1 MHADAIH
8 LVMPMKSKFIIAI
21 FIFVAIASGSV
32 VGAVLALFDDLPQ
45 IRSLEDF
52 RPSAITRIYSSDQV
66 VLGELFTEKRQPVA
80 LEVIPRY
87 LKDALISVEDRKF
100 YSHSGIDLKGILRAI
115 VKDILAGA
123 YVEGA
128 STITQQLAKTLFL
141 TPRKHLMRKLQEA
154 ILAFQLERRY
164 TKDEILEL
172 YLNQVYFGSGAY
184 GVASAARVFFGKS
197 VKDLSL
203 PECALIV
210 GMLKAPSRYTPLV
223 NPDLALDRRNTVLY
237 LMFTAGAI
245 DKTTYQ
251 QAKKK
256 PLMLARSSENRP
268 KDDQVGYFIDYIKK
282 ELEEVVGANLLY
294 KGGLTIHTTLSYTL
308 QQAANEAVQKG
319 LSAIKTRMN
328 KSNIPSKELQGALI
342 ALDIQTGGIMAMI
355 GGRDYH
361 KTPFNRTVDALRQ
374 PGSAFKPILYAYAIE
389 KGFTQSATLLDAPV
403 LYKGAKDGQDWRP
416 ENFSKSYKGEITLRR
431 ALAYSEN
438 IPAVR
443 LIEQLGPT
451 GVARFAQKLGIR
463 TPLDPNLTLA
473 LGTSGVTLLD
483 IASVY
488 SVFANQGKRIRPY
501 GILEVLDNK
510 GRRLWQIKPVK
521 NIVISRN
528 CAAIVTDMLK
538 AVIKEG
544 TGQAAKQLGYPLG
557 GKTGTTD
564 TYRDAQFIGFSPSIT
579 VGVWVGNDNYTP
591 LGPMETGAKAAL
603 PIWIDFM
610 EKALPNSPQ
619 RTFDH
624 PDDVI
629 CLPIDPLS
637 GHVVSP
643 ETSGAV
649 QAAFIKGTE
658 P

>member
-1 MHADAIH
+1 
-8 LVMPMKSKFIIAI
+8 
-21 FIFVAIASGSV
+21 
-32 VGAVLALFDDLPQ
+32 
-45 IRSLEDF
+45 
-52 RPSAITRIYSSDQV
+52 
-66 VLGELFTEKRQPVA
+66 
-80 LEVIPRY
+80 VIPRY

-115 VKDILAGA
+115 IKDILAGA

-184 GVASAARVFFGKS
+184 GVASAARIFFGKS

-203 PECALIV
+203 PECALIA

-223 NPDLALDRRNTVLY
+223 NPDLAVDRRNIVLY
-237 LMFTAGAI
+237 SMFTAGVI
-245 DKTTYQ
+245 DKATYQ
-251 QAKKK
+251 QAKKT
-256 PLMLARSSENRP
+256 PLILAESSGDSP
-268 KDDQVGYFIDYIKK
+268 KADQVGYFMDHIKK
-282 ELEEVVGANLLY
+282 ELEEIVGANLLY

-319 LSAIKTRMN
+319 LLAIKNRMN
-328 KSNIPSKELQGALI
+328 KNNIPSEKLQGALI
-342 ALDIQTGGIMAMI
+342 ALDVQTGGIVAMI
-355 GGRDYH
+355 GGQDYH
-361 KTPFNRTVDALRQ
+361 KTPFNRTADALRQ

-389 KGFTQSATLLDAPV
+389 KGFTQNATLLDAPV
-403 LYKGAKDGQDWRP
+403 LYKGAKDGQNWRP

-451 GVARFAQKLGIR
+451 GVARFAQKLGIG

-483 IASVY
+483 LTSVY

-501 GILEVLDNK
+501 GILEVLDDK
-510 GRRLWQIKPVK
+510 GRRLWQINPVK
-521 NIVISRN
+521 NIVISRS
-528 CAAIVTDMLK
+528 CAAIVTDMLN
-538 AVIKEG
+538 AVINEG
-544 TGQAAKQLGYPLG
+544 TGRAAKQLGYPLG

-564 TYRDAQFIGFSPSIT
+564 TYRDAQFVGFSPST
-579 VGVWVGNDNYTP
+579 AVGVWVGNDNYTP
-591 LGPMETGAKAAL
+591 LGPRETGAKAAL

-610 EKALPNSPQ
+610 KKALPNSPQ

-629 CLPIDPLS
+629 YIPIDPLS

-643 ETSGAV
+643 ETPGV
-649 QAAFIKGTE
+649 VKAAFIKGTE